1 MKHLIINLGYFFA
14 GAGIINTVAYKPLK
28 AYYEK
33 ADAHFNVLVENQ
45 RQQNVS

>member
-1 MKHLIINLGYFFA
+1 MKHLLINLGYFFA

-33 ADAHFNVLVENQ
+33 TDAYIQLLVENQ
-45 RQQNVS
+45 RQ